1 MIKFIQLIIKE
12 DQIMVAGTSVFSL
25 LILIAGAIVIAL
37 AALLGIALVAG
48 VIVGIV
54 LAIVLPIR
62 HAKKKKAEKAV
73 QVDAEIAENA

>member
-1 MIKFIQLIIKE
+1 MT
-12 DQIMVAGTSVFSL
+12 AGIPVFTLLL
-25 LILIAGAIVIAL
+25 LIVGAIVIAL
-37 AALLGIALVAG
+37 AAMLGIALVAG

-62 HAKKKKAEKAV
+62 HAKKKKVEKAA

>member
-1 MIKFIQLIIKE
+1 MA
-12 DQIMVAGTSVFSL
+12 AGTSVFSL

-62 HAKKKKAEKAV
+62 HAKKKKAAKAT
-73 QVDAEIAENA
+73 QADSESAEIDQ